1 MPSVSVIVPHY
12 NDLSGLEKC
21 LAALSAQSLDRS
33 EYEIIVADNNS
44 PIDQKVIKSV
54 IGDRAQ
60 LVVVKEKG
68 AGPARNGG
76 VKLASSPILAFTDSD
91 CIPDYNWLEVG
102 LGALD
107 DFDLIGGKIS
117 VLVED
122 PATLT
127 PAEAFERVF
136 AFDNRRYVESE
147 NFTVTANLFC
157 SLKNF
162 ERVGPF
168 KVGLSEDKEW
178 CNRAVKKGCSLGYV
192 KNAVVGH
199 PARKDWLELKGK
211 WERINRETYG
221 LVNGSLKG
229 KLFWAFRSVVLLLS
243 IFPHSVKILNSD
255 QLPNRI
261 SRIAALKMLV
271 VQRSWRFVHYWVLL
285 FNSHKISD

>member
-12 NDLSGLEKC
+12 NDLAGLDKC

-33 EYEIIVADNNS
+33 KYEIIVADNNS
-44 PIDQKVIKSV
+44 PIDQEIIESV

-60 LVVVKEKG
+60 LVFIKEKG

-76 VKLASSPILAFTDSD
+76 VKLASSSILAFTDSD
-91 CIPDYNWLEVG
+91 CIPDHNWLEAG
-102 LGALD
+102 LSALD

-122 PATLT
+122 PAALT

-162 ERVGPF
+162 ASIGPF

-178 CNRAVKKGCSLGYV
+178 CNRAVKKGYSLGYV
-192 KNAVVGH
+192 QEAVVGH
-199 PARKDWLELKGK
+199 PARKDWLELKRK

-221 LVNGSLKG
+221 LVNESIMGR
-229 KLFWAFRSVVLLLS
+229 LFWAVRSVILLLS
-243 IFPHSVKILNSD
+243 IFPHSFKILNSD
-255 QLPNRI
+255 QLPNRT
-261 SRIAALKMLV
+261 SRVAALKMLV
-271 VQRSWRFVHYWVLL
+271 TQRCWRFVHYWVLL
-285 FNSHKISD
+285 FNSHKITD